1 MFTTK
6 QIQLI
11 QDATAQLGLVHPLQH
26 PISQTQLIQSS
37 ENDPLEGNGTQKNSF
52 LFLLGIWFWNLL
64 LESIAKVPVK
74 RVSDKVVDKSIVDC
88 EFWQVHVSSLLIIIT
103 FGLHAL
109 GNNPYTYSTTQVN
122 FGSELFIVSGQ
133 QQQLGTL
140 CERTN
145 LSPKNSHSWT
155 IKTNSPQNG
164 P

>member
-1 MFTTK
+1 M
-6 QIQLI
+6 
-11 QDATAQLGLVHPLQH
+11 
-26 PISQTQLIQSS
+26 
-37 ENDPLEGNGTQKNSF
+37 
-52 LFLLGIWFWNLL
+52 
-64 LESIAKVPVK
+64 PVK
-74 RVSDKVVDKSIVDC
+74 RVSDEVDDNSIEDC
-88 EFWQVHVSSLLIIIT
+88 EFWQVHVSSFLIIIT

-122 FGSELFIVSGQ
+122 FGSDLFVVSGK
-133 QQQLGTL
+133 QQQLL